1 MKAVILSAGQG
12 KRFGSITEKIPKG
25 LVKINQKPLLEYIL
39 DDLIKLNFNE
49 ICIVIGYRGE
59 QIIEYFGNGESF
71 GIKITYVT
79 QTKQLGTADALKQA
93 QTFVGNNPFLLHLG
107 DAINPNALKD
117 NIQKMVDN
125 ENDVSLLVCSTKNVK
140 RKLVGNIEM
149 NNNIIKK
156 IAEKSLI
163 SNSNY
168 FWAGVAYFK
177 NNLIFEK
184 FEKLILSH
192 TGEYEITDAVNDLLI
207 DGIIV
212 NGITCSLSIDVGT
225 ESGLIEA
232 SKYL

>member
-1 MKAVILSAGQG
+1 
-12 KRFGSITEKIPKG
+12 
-25 LVKINQKPLLEYIL
+25 
-39 DDLIKLNFNE
+39 
-49 ICIVIGYRGE
+49 
-59 QIIEYFGNGESF
+59 
-71 GIKITYVT
+71 
-79 QTKQLGTADALKQA
+79 
-93 QTFVGNNPFLLHLG
+93 
-107 DAINPNALKD
+107 
-117 NIQKMVDN
+117 
-125 ENDVSLLVCSTKNVK
+125 
-140 RKLVGNIEM
+140 M